1 MGGRLGSGA
10 GIAEAAGPQELAA
23 GVGAAGARVEPGAR
37 TDVPELSGGLLLDDV
52 SERVGDRRGVSAGGR
67 VAAAVPAAGAVRDDH
82 SREHRRAALSGAAGD
97 AAGPDTEDVSGRS
110 GERSEV
116 AGRGRADQAQREWEL
131 GETIR

>member
-1 MGGRLGSGA
+1 MA
-10 GIAEAAGPQELAA
+10 AAAGPQELAA

-67 VAAAVPAAGAVRDDH
+67 VAAAVPASGALRDDH

-116 AGRGRADQAQREWEL
+116 AGGGGGGATQPGWGNREEL
-131 GETIR
+131 P